1 LLLATSAPSVRVSDT
16 PTHFHVIANHVPDW
30 LRAADPKAVQAYATA
45 LRQSRASQA
54 TAQYLA
60 SDFIEPAE
68 FARSRLQAAFDAAF
82 APAHGVDVAR
92 AEWVEFDR
100 GSAIMGRPLS
110 VRRRTLLEAA
120 MANFSE
126 DEASPGYFDS
136 ATVLLQPD
144 ALQLRLNEHAK
155 GWSYAW
161 HYQAKDTLAVSPDQ
175 FARLCRELDLG
186 HAYQQHFN
194 GVFKPTASRS
204 QWVTRAFLANVRA
217 ELVVQAQQALLRGHL
232 DAVAY
237 SVVEQVLVDK
247 PGEVKWQGQS
257 VILCDLRAL
266 VTWVHGGTTLHGLV
280 CIQTS
285 TQSSAPCIVYM
296 PGAADGALKQYPSF
310 DAFSTELRSKLRD
323 GAFQRYFAQF
333 VAEPD
338 RREFFLR
345 LNNAL
350 RPQRMSW
357 GVAQGPMD
365 DPDADIGLRRTPHTG
380 PLVPGLHAAML
391 ARHAADARYF
401 IVATADIDAA
411 ERQARWL
418 HYLEQG
424 VTLLNVAALSVPAL
438 GVLMA
443 AAATVQLLGELFVG
457 MDDWTHGQT
466 EEAAAHFFDV
476 AANLA
481 LVGATAAAGVALA
494 RSPFVAGMLP
504 VVDRAGR
511 TCLWPTTLEA
521 FAAREP
527 LPETVVPNA
536 QWQYA
541 HGGSNYIK
549 HEGRFYRQSYDVKTA
564 TWYIEHPAADV
575 DYRLALAHNGE
586 GAWRAD
592 HEDPERWTAIQ
603 ALRRFGPA
611 LEGLDDAALQRV
623 RQVSGISGRQLRH
636 LHRSGGKLPALI
648 KACIDDLRAEQTVLG
663 LPVNER
669 VAALARLREVAPVLA
684 ARHPATPLLRDFPS
698 LPQVVAEEIAASA
711 SDRERTQLV
720 TASQV
725 PLRLASQARSSLW
738 EVQLNRAILGLTG
751 AGNGQTAAL
760 RKGLM
765 AGMSEQQQRTLLPH
779 KLLAMAVRDRPRA
792 AWLIGQRR
800 PRTFL
805 APERVAGD
813 RWGYRLSG
821 RGGRGG
827 EGQDERVQPTQPLSA
842 ARQQARIDEGRRL
855 DTSLGRWAQEDT
867 PTPGADG
874 QAIAVVSAD
883 RELARQRIMAA
894 WRGEAP
900 LALDDAGELSQVLDL
915 SELRIGTLP
924 VLEGDFSRVR
934 YLSLEQCGLTELTPG
949 FLEMFP
955 HLEHLELQS
964 NHLTRIPPG
973 ITALG
978 ELQMIALDDN
988 RLQASPTMFDE
999 VASLPSLE
1007 ALVLRDNPMQLPE
1020 AAVQRLANLSSL
1032 RYLALDNTDGQAMA
1046 EHLPILARMP
1056 NLESLWLGRNGMTL
1070 TPEAMQALGRLRSLD
1085 YLNLSGNPL
1094 GAHLDLSLLE
1104 DIGALGLRDCQLQEW
1119 PSGLTA
1125 LMDRQPMRLR
1135 WVELDD
1141 NPIVEIPP
1149 LHALAFF
1156 RGEPR
1161 VPRPL
1166 SLSFAHLN
1174 AVAVSRLQA
1183 VGVVFDYLQIL
1194 TQSADVE
1201 AAARLAG
1208 LRAMPGSE
1216 RFVQILG
1223 RLSDTA
1229 DYRTVPASLAERAWR
1244 VIDAA
1249 AASPS
1254 LREQLFAIA
1263 QRPETCGDQVMA
1275 LFADLEQQ
1283 QMYHQ
1288 AADPALDGPQRSGQ
1302 LLGLSRSL
1310 YRLDRVD
1317 SLALAD
1323 VRARAAARDIDVD
1336 EMEEVEVLLAYRI
1349 GLSARLGLLNQ
1360 PHGLLFGA
1368 IEPVTPAQLDAVASQ
1383 VLQQESDATLLEWHM
1398 SQAYW
1403 LDYLRREHRV
1413 RLDAARAPWLE
1424 RQAQLQARDYDSTYD
1439 ETLVSLQVELQ
1450 AAEMTVLRALTQEAM
1465 AQ

>member
-1 LLLATSAPSVRVSDT
+1 MVTPALFPHVSDT
-16 PTHFHVIANHVPDW
+16 PAHFAVIASHVPDW
-30 LRAADPKAVQAYATA
+30 LQAADPPAIRAYQEA
-45 LRQSRASQA
+45 LRRSRASQA

-60 SDFIEPAE
+60 SDFVAPVD
-68 FARSRLQAAFDAAF
+68 FARSRLQQAFDAAF
-82 APAHGVDVAR
+82 GSAQGIDVTR

-100 GSAIMGRPLS
+100 GSAILGRPLN

-126 DEASPGYFDS
+126 EEATPGHFTSD
-136 ATVLLQPD
+136 TLLLQPD
-144 ALQLRLNEHAK
+144 ALQLKVNEQ
-155 GWSYAW
+155 GLRWGYSW
-161 HYQAKDTLAVSPDQ
+161 HYQVKDTIAVQPHQ
-175 FARLCRELDLG
+175 FAKLCRELDLG
-186 HAYQQHFN
+186 QAYQQRFN
-194 GVFKPTASRS
+194 EVFRPTAIRS
-204 QWVTRAFLANVRA
+204 QWVKGAFRSNIRSELA
-217 ELVVQAQQALLRGHL
+217 VQAQQALLQGRL
-232 DAVAY
+232 DAQACK
-237 SVVEQVLVDK
+237 VVEQLIADT
-247 PGEVKWQGQS
+247 PGVVKWAGQP
-257 VILCDLRAL
+257 VMLCDLRGL
-266 VTWVHGGTTLHGLV
+266 VTWVHGGTALHGLMS
-280 CIQTS
+280 IQTS

-296 PGAADGALKQYPSF
+296 PGAADGALKQYESF
-310 DAFSTELRSKLRD
+310 DAFSSELRLRLRD
-323 GAFQRYFAQF
+323 GEFQSYFASF
-333 VAEPD
+333 VAEPE

-345 LNNAL
+345 LNNTL
-350 RPQRMSW
+350 RPQRLSW

-365 DPDADIGLRRTPHTG
+365 DPDADIGLRRTVNAG
-380 PLVPGLHAAML
+380 PLVPMLNEAML
-391 ARHAADARYF
+391 AIREAAARYS
-401 IVATADIDAA
+401 IVPTADIDTA
-411 ERQARWL
+411 ERQARWM
-418 HYLEQG
+418 HYLQQG

-443 AAATVQLLGELFVG
+443 AAGTVQLLGELFVG

-527 LPETVVPNA
+527 LPKTVVPNA

-549 HEGRFYRQSYDVKTA
+549 HEGLFYRQSYDVKTA
-564 TWYIEHPAADV
+564 SWYIEHPAADV
-575 DYRLALAHNGE
+575 DYRLALTHNGE

-592 HEDPERWTAIQ
+592 HEDPGRWTAIQ

-623 RQVSGISGRQLRH
+623 RQVSGISGRQLRQ

-648 KACIDDLRAEQTVLG
+648 RACIDDLRAEQTVLV
-663 LPVNER
+663 LPANER
-669 VAALARLREVAPVLA
+669 VAALAGLRKVAPILA
-684 ARHPATPLLRDFPS
+684 ADHPAAPLLRDFPG
-698 LPQVVAEEIAASA
+698 LPQVVAEELAASA
-711 SDRERTQLV
+711 NDRERTQLV
-720 TASQV
+720 SASQV

-738 EVQLNRAILGLTG
+738 EVQLNRAILGLAG
-751 AGNGQTAAL
+751 AGNGQTATL

-765 AGMSEQQQRTLLPH
+765 AGMTEQQQRTLLPH

-792 AWLIGQRR
+792 ARLIGQRR
-800 PRTFL
+800 PRAFL
-805 APERVAGD
+805 APERMAGD

-821 RGGRGG
+821 RGGRGD
-827 EGQDERVQPTQPLSA
+827 EGRNEMAQPTQPLSA
-842 ARQQARIDEGRRL
+842 ARQHARVDEGRRL
-855 DTSLGRWAQEDT
+855 DASLGRWAQET
-867 PTPGADG
+867 TTTPGADG
-874 QAIAVVSAD
+874 QAIAVASAD

-900 LALDDAGELSQVLDL
+900 LAQDDAGELSQVLDL
-915 SELRIGTLP
+915 SELRIGALP

-934 YLSLEQCGLTELTPG
+934 YLSLEQCGLTELTLG

-964 NHLTRIPPG
+964 NYLTRIPPG
-973 ITALG
+973 VAALS

-999 VASLPSLE
+999 VASLPSLQ

-1020 AAVQRLANLSSL
+1020 PAVQRLANLSSL

-1046 EHLPILARMP
+1046 EHLPILARLP

-1070 TPEAMQALGRLRSLD
+1070 TPQAMQALGSLRSLD

-1094 GAHLDLSLLE
+1094 GPHLDLSLLE
-1104 DIGALGLRDCQLQEW
+1104 DIGALGLRDCQLQQW

-1166 SLSFAHLN
+1166 SLFFTHLN

-1229 DYRTVPASLAERAWR
+1229 DYRTVPVCLAERAWR

-1275 LFADLEQQ
+1275 LFADLERQ

-1360 PHGLLFGA
+1360 PHGMLFGA
-1368 IEPVTPAQLDAVASQ
+1368 IEPVTPAQLDTVASQ

-1398 SQAYW
+1398 SQEYW

-1413 RLDAARAPWLE
+1413 RLDAARAPWLA